1 MQNLNNIKNL
11 TKDTLDIELKTILA
25 FYKNG
30 GWDKEFINTF
40 EKTLLD
46 LLSDDKNKNI
56 DINNYYEKEKNIL
69 IEFES
74 FLNIRN
80 MQKQPSIKKSKIEKI
95 FNIYSLGLIVCIV
108 YMICLYFK

>member
-56 DINNYYEKEKNIL
+56 DINNYDEKEKNIL

-80 MQKQPSIKKSKIEKI
+80 MRA
-95 FNIYSLGLIVCIV
+95 
-108 YMICLYFK
+108 

>member
-30 GWDKEFINTF
+30 GWNKDFINRF
-40 EKTLLD
+40 EKTCLD
-46 LLSDDKNKNI
+46 LLSNNKNKNI
-56 DINNYYEKEKNIL
+56 DFKNYDEKEKKIL

-80 MQKQPSIKKSKIEKI
+80 MRA
-95 FNIYSLGLIVCIV
+95 
-108 YMICLYFK
+108 

>member
-11 TKDTLDIELKTILA
+11 TKDTLDSELKTILA

-30 GWDKEFINTF
+30 GWNKEFINTF

-56 DINNYYEKEKNIL
+56 DINNYNEKDKKIL

-80 MQKQPSIKKSKIEKI
+80 MRA
-95 FNIYSLGLIVCIV
+95 
-108 YMICLYFK
+108 

>member
-25 FYKNG
+25 FYKSG
-30 GWDKEFINTF
+30 GWNKEFINRF
-40 EKTLLD
+40 EKTCLS

-56 DINNYYEKEKNIL
+56 DINNYNEKDKKIL

-80 MQKQPSIKKSKIEKI
+80 MRS
-95 FNIYSLGLIVCIV
+95 
-108 YMICLYFK
+108 

>member
-30 GWDKEFINTF
+30 GWNKEFIDIF
-40 EKTLLD
+40 KKTCLA

-56 DINNYYEKEKNIL
+56 DINNYNEKDKKIL

-80 MQKQPSIKKSKIEKI
+80 MR
-95 FNIYSLGLIVCIV
+95 V
-108 YMICLYFK
+108 

>member
-56 DINNYYEKEKNIL
+56 DINNYDEKEKNIL

-80 MQKQPSIKKSKIEKI
+80 MR
-95 FNIYSLGLIVCIV
+95 
-108 YMICLYFK
+108 

>member
-25 FYKNG
+25 FYKSG
-30 GWDKEFINTF
+30 GWNKEFINTF

-56 DINNYYEKEKNIL
+56 DINNYDEKEKNIL

-80 MQKQPSIKKSKIEKI
+80 MRA
-95 FNIYSLGLIVCIV
+95 
-108 YMICLYFK
+108 